1 MFAIDP
7 NDSFWDTVDDELV
20 KIRTKAQN
28 NPVKITRS
36 VLPLYFFLVNLPN
49 FRAFSYFK
57 AILEADQKAYRGD
70 DPSASYTLP
79 TSVTSADAWQ
89 TEVDNLLDGTAAL

>member
-20 KIRTKAQN
+20 KIRTKAKN
-28 NPVKITRS
+28 DAAKITRS
-36 VLPLYFFLVNLPN
+36 VLPLYFFLANLLN
-49 FRAFSYFK
+49 FLVFSYFK
-57 AILEADQKAYRGD
+57 AILDADQKAFRGD
-70 DPSASYTLP
+70 NPSASYTLP
-79 TSVTSADAWQ
+79 TSVTSADTWQ